1 MGTSC
6 RPCRV
11 LQKLRRLGE
20 MGIPPFEFGHEGA
33 RVLLNDP
40 FLDGDAGCGLRWT
53 LTPCNEVSS

>member
-1 MGTSC
+1 
-6 RPCRV
+6 
-11 LQKLRRLGE
+11 